1 MKNRDNLMRHINVGK
16 QLFSCILT
24 EYEDNLANINDDICI
39 KTKIL
44 GLNCLTRIGTECLGG
59 TRDLGKADLE
69 RGRGVSRV

>member
-39 KTKIL
+39 KTISFLKPGSEL
-44 GLNCLTRIGTECLGG
+44 LTVCPSVR
-59 TRDLGKADLE
+59 RADYN
-69 RGRGVSRV
+69 